1 MLLCE
6 KDIEVHLL
14 ELKPNIVFF
23 DHAYWVPKPR
33 LTQCLKIKSLVYHV
47 ISFSSLTCESS
58 YSHPLGISKGYCC
71 NIAEHH
77 PLLHEQKF
85 LAGSG
90 KVDHG
95 KGIVHT
101 ESCTN
106 SILTQSY
113 ATGLKGCTVI
123 EGAYADCHRRH
134 VTVPKE
140 ATCLIDENCAKW
152 LGNYEAGSV
161 VYCSFGSECTLEPC
175 QFQEVV
181 LGLELS
187 GMPFVAA
194 LRPPKGFEC
203 VESALP
209 KGFKERVQG
218 RGVVSSAC
226 FPHRFILEHPSVGCF
241 VTLCGHSGSL
251 SGALVN
257 KCQLVLL
264 PKNHGEMVFSAGV
277 IGTTLKVGVE
287 AEKFTTKR
295 IRSSCLENLVK
306 ENMTHTSGNVRVQW
320 LLATLLIVMLGGA
333 KAIALCDTESSKLSA
348 CYAAVTGQH
357 PPKPSEKCCDVVKH
371 SNLPCLCRY
380 KSVLPAFGFNPTNA
394 LALPSKCGLKTPP
407 ECRGNSL
414 MPE

>member
-1 MLLCE
+1 MACSPSLHITMLPWFAQEHITPFLQLSNSLAERGHKISFFIPKHTHASFQHFNHHPNLISLIPICVPQNHHHGLPHVAEEIASKVHSSTVSLSMTPMLLCE

-58 YSHPLGISKGYCC
+58 YSYPLGISKGYCC

-77 PLLHEQKF
+77 NLLHEPKL

-95 KGIVHT
+95 KCIVHT
-101 ESCTN
+101 EPCTN
-106 SILTQSY
+106 SILAQSY

-140 ATCLIDENCAKW
+140 ATCLIDENWAKW

-218 RGVVSSAC
+218 RGVVSSAY

-241 VTLCGHSGSL
+241 VTLSGHSGSL

-264 PKNHGEMVFSAGV
+264 PNHGEMVFSAGV

-287 AEKFTTKR
+287 VEKLTTKR
-295 IRSSCLENLVK
+295 VSLLK
-306 ENMTHTSGNVRVQW
+306 RVF
-320 LLATLLIVMLGGA
+320 A
-333 KAIALCDTESSKLSA
+333 KL
-348 CYAAVTGQH
+348 
-357 PPKPSEKCCDVVKH
+357 
-371 SNLPCLCRY
+371 
-380 KSVLPAFGFNPTNA
+380 
-394 LALPSKCGLKTPP
+394 
-407 ECRGNSL
+407 
-414 MPE
+414 

>member
-1 MLLCE
+1 MTPMLLCE

-14 ELKPNIVFF
+14 ELKPNVVFF

-47 ISFSSLTCESS
+47 ISSSSLTFESS
-58 YSHPLGISKGYCC
+58 YSHPLSKGHCC
-71 NIAEHH
+71 NIDEHH
-77 PLLHEQKF
+77 QLLHEPKL

-90 KVDHG
+90 KLDHG
-95 KGIVHT
+95 KAIVHT
-101 ESCTN
+101 ERCTN

-113 ATGLKGCTVI
+113 ATGLKGSTVI
-123 EGAYADCHRRH
+123 EGAYVDYYHRRHVLLEGH

-140 ATCLIDENCAKW
+140 ATCLVDENWAKW
-152 LGNYEAGSV
+152 LGSFEAGSV

-194 LRPPKGFEC
+194 LKHPKGFEC

-218 RGVVSSAC
+218 RGVVSGAY

-241 VTLCGHSGSL
+241 VTLCGHSVSL
-251 SGALVN
+251 SDALVN

-264 PKNHGEMVFSAGV
+264 PNHGEMVFSAKV
-277 IGTTLKVGVE
+277 IGNTLKVGVE
-287 AEKFTTKR
+287 VEKLTTKMV
-295 IRSSCLENLVK
+295 CLPKKV
-306 ENMTHTSGNVRVQW
+306 
-320 LLATLLIVMLGGA
+320 
-333 KAIALCDTESSKLSA
+333 CSKL
-348 CYAAVTGQH
+348 
-357 PPKPSEKCCDVVKH
+357 
-371 SNLPCLCRY
+371 
-380 KSVLPAFGFNPTNA
+380 
-394 LALPSKCGLKTPP
+394 
-407 ECRGNSL
+407 
-414 MPE
+414 